1 VYLEAY
7 RFQDLWSVRRT
18 CVANH
23 VALCSLP
30 GYFETNANFRGAGK
44 IGERREL
51 DEEILAYYGKGLER
65 GRLPGIAAGRLEYLR
80 TRDLLSRHLPPA
92 PATVLDV
99 GGGAGAYA
107 LPLAGEG
114 YSVYL
119 IDPVPLHVE
128 QAKAGST
135 AQPEAPLTGAE
146 VGDARSL
153 SQASETIDAVLLLGP
168 LYHLTS
174 REDRLRVFRE
184 ARRVVRP
191 GGVVLAAAISRFAST
206 IDGLFNGFLADEEFE
221 AMVERD
227 LSEGQHRNPDERPGW
242 FTTAYFHRPAELK
255 EEAEEAGLVAEGLF
269 GIEGPAW
276 ALSDL
281 DAWIEDPARRA
292 KLLDAVRRVE
302 AEPELLGASAH
313 LLLVG
318 RRL

>member
-1 VYLEAY
+1 LKATGF
-7 RFQDLWSVRRT
+7 RIFWSARRPD
-18 CVANH
+18 VANH

-135 AQPEAPLTGAE
+135 AQP
-146 VGDARSL
+146 
-153 SQASETIDAVLLLGP
+153 
-168 LYHLTS
+168 
-174 REDRLRVFRE
+174 
-184 ARRVVRP
+184 
-191 GGVVLAAAISRFAST
+191 
-206 IDGLFNGFLADEEFE
+206 
-221 AMVERD
+221 
-227 LSEGQHRNPDERPGW
+227 
-242 FTTAYFHRPAELK
+242 
-255 EEAEEAGLVAEGLF
+255 
-269 GIEGPAW
+269 
-276 ALSDL
+276 
-281 DAWIEDPARRA
+281 
-292 KLLDAVRRVE
+292 
-302 AEPELLGASAH
+302 
-313 LLLVG
+313 
-318 RRL
+318 

>member
-1 VYLEAY
+1 MDF
-7 RFQDLWSVRRT
+7 RIFWSARRP

-23 VALCSLP
+23 VALCALP
-30 GYFETNANFRGAGK
+30 GYFETNANIRGAGK

-65 GRLPGIAAGRLEYLR
+65 GRLPGVAAGRLEYLR
-80 TRDLLSRHLPPA
+80 TRDLLSRRLPPA

-107 LPLAGEG
+107 LPLAREG

-153 SQASETIDAVLLLGP
+153 SQMDASADAVLLLGP
-168 LYHLTS
+168 LYHLTA
-174 REDRLRVFRE
+174 RDDRLQALRE

-221 AMVERD
+221 AIVERD
-227 LSEGQHRNPDERPGW
+227 LRDGQHRNPGERPGW
-242 FTTAYFHRPAELK
+242 FTTAYFHRPAELR
-255 EEAEEAGLVAEGLF
+255 EEAEEAGFLVDGLF

-276 ALSDL
+276 MMPDL
-281 DAWIEDPARRA
+281 GAWLENPARRA
-292 KLLDAVRRVE
+292 KLFAALRRLE
-302 AEPELLGASAH
+302 TEPDLLGASAH

-318 RRL
+318 HA

>member
-1 VYLEAY
+1 MTPTLVGRYP
-7 RFQDLWSVRRT
+7 RRQG
-18 CVANH
+18 
-23 VALCSLP
+23 S
-30 GYFETNANFRGAGK
+30 GK
-44 IGERREL
+44 LLGGGSTIGEWYEI
-51 DEEILAYYGKGLER
+51 DAEILAHYEVVMEKER
-65 GRLPGIAAGRLEYLR
+65 LLGGGVRLLEYLR
-80 TRDLLSRHLPPA
+80 TRELLARHLPPA
-92 PATVLDV
+92 AATILDV

-107 LPLAGEG
+107 LPLAREG

-153 SQASETIDAVLLLGP
+153 SQMDASADAVLLLGP
-168 LYHLTS
+168 LYHLTA
-174 REDRLRVFRE
+174 RDDRLQALRE

-221 AMVERD
+221 AIVERD
-227 LSEGQHRNPDERPGW
+227 LREGQHRNPGERPGW
-242 FTTAYFHRPAELK
+242 FTTAYFHRPAELR
-255 EEAEEAGLVAEGLF
+255 EEAEEAGLLVDGLF

-276 ALSDL
+276 TIPDL
-281 DAWIEDPARRA
+281 GAWLENPARRT
-292 KLLDAVRRVE
+292 KLVDAVRRVE

-313 LLLVG
+313 L
-318 RRL
+318 